1 MSAGDIVL
9 AVEALTVAYGKVTAV
24 EGVSL
29 RVRRGRICTIVGS
42 NGAGKTT
49 LMKTIAGLLK
59 PREGSIRFEGHEI
72 AGQACDAV
80 VRRGISLVPEGRRLF
95 GGMSVLE
102 NLMTGAY
109 LRSDQAAVRRSLEQ
123 VFAYFPVLHE
133 RQNAAAT
140 TLSGGEQQMLAVG
153 RALMASPRLIMFDEP
168 SIGLAPV
175 VVDKIVDIITTVS
188 RGGVDVLL
196 VEQNAAV
203 ALDVAEDAYVLENG
217 RIALEGEASV
227 LAGSDEVRT
236 AYLGM

>member
-1 MSAGDIVL
+1 MNAGDTVL
-9 AVEALTVAYGKVTAV
+9 EVEALTIAYDKVTAV

-29 RVRRGRICTIVGS
+29 RVRKGRICTIVGS

-49 LMKTIAGLLK
+49 LMKAIAGLLR
-59 PREGSIRFEGHEI
+59 PREGSIRFEGQEI
-72 AGQACDAV
+72 AGLACDAV

-102 NLMTGAY
+102 NLMAGAY
-109 LRSDQAAVRRSLEQ
+109 LRSDPIGVRRSLEQ
-123 VFAYFPVLHE
+123 VFAYFPILQE
-133 RQNAAAT
+133 RQKARASS
-140 TLSGGEQQMLAVG
+140 LSGGQQQMLAVG
-153 RALMASPRLIMFDEP
+153 RSLMAAPRLLMLDEP

-188 RGGVDVLL
+188 GGGVDVLL

-203 ALDVAEDAYVLENG
+203 ALDVARDAYVLENG
-217 RIALEGEASV
+217 RIAMEGEASV
-227 LAGSDEVRT
+227 LAGSDEVRA